1 MRGLLI
7 NKLLSFTTDVDDTK
21 YFSTDF
27 LNSFILEKLN
37 KALWFSKVSESAQ
50 YMLVLKE

>member
-21 YFSTDF
+21 YFSKDF
-27 LNSFILEKLN
+27 LNSFILEKLII
-37 KALWFSKVSESAQ
+37 AL
-50 YMLVLKE
+50 